1 MALVAEMTAV
11 VLDGF
16 GGPEVLKP
24 AKVERPRP
32 GPGEVLIEV
41 HAAGVNRPDVLQR
54 MGAYPPPSGA
64 PAWPGLEVAGLVAE
78 LGEGVDR
85 FAEGEP
91 VMALLPGGGYAE
103 FAVAPAGS
111 VLPVPA
117 GVSMV
122 EAAAM
127 PETFFTVWHNVIER
141 GGLMAGETLL
151 VHGGSSGIGTTAIQ
165 LARARNA
172 RVVATAGSAEK
183 CARLVELGADRAVD
197 YHTQD
202 FVEVVRE
209 ATGGRGADVI
219 LDMVGGDYLA
229 RNLKAAAADARIV
242 QIAFLRGQKAELD
255 IALLMARRITV
266 TGSTLRARDAAF
278 KAGIAQAIETHVWP
292 LVEEGRVRP
301 IIDRTFPLEQA
312 ADAHR
317 AIDADHFGKIV
328 LTTARHAD
336 R

>member
-24 AKVERPRP
+24 AKVARPRP

-41 HAAGVNRPDVLQR
+41 QAAGVNRPDVLQR

-91 VMALLPGGGYAE
+91 VLALLPGGGYAE

-219 LDMVGGDYLA
+219 LD
-229 RNLKAAAADARIV
+229 IC
-242 QIAFLRGQKAELD
+242 
-255 IALLMARRITV
+255 LLYT
-266 TGSTLRARDAAF
+266 SPSPRDS
-278 KAGIAQAIETHVWP
+278 
-292 LVEEGRVRP
+292 
-301 IIDRTFPLEQA
+301 
-312 ADAHR
+312 
-317 AIDADHFGKIV
+317 
-328 LTTARHAD
+328 
-336 R
+336 

>member
-1 MALVAEMTAV
+1 MTLPARMTAIV
-11 VLDGF
+11 IRAP
-16 GGPEVLKP
+16 GGPEMLVP
-24 AKVERPRP
+24 EQRPMPEP
-32 GPGEVLIEV
+32 GPGEILIKV
-41 HAAGVNRPDVLQR
+41 AAAGVNRPDVRQR
-54 MGAYPPPSGA
+54 QGSYPPPKGA
-64 PAWPGLEVAGLVAE
+64 TDIPGLEVAGEVAALGADVKRWKLGDKVCALVS
-78 LGEGVDR
+78 
-85 FAEGEP
+85 
-91 VMALLPGGGYAE
+91 GGGYAQYCLADE
-103 FAVAPAGS
+103 GS
-111 VLPVPA
+111 ALPVPA
-117 GVSMV
+117 GLSMV

-183 CARLVELGADRAVD
+183 CARLVDLGADRAVD
-197 YHTQD
+197 YHTED

-255 IALLMARRITV
+255 IGLLMARRITV
-266 TGSTLRARDAAF
+266 TGSTLRARDAGF
-278 KAGIAQAIETHVWP
+278 KAAIAQAIETHVWP

-301 IIDRTFPLEQA
+301 VIDRTFPLEQA
-312 ADAHR
+312 AEAHR
-317 AIDADHFGKIV
+317 AIDADNFGKIV
-328 LTTARHAD
+328 LTTAQHAD
-336 R
+336 L

>member
-1 MALVAEMTAV
+1 MTAV

-16 GGPEVLKP
+16 GGPEVLKA
-24 AKVERPRP
+24 AKVARPRP
-32 GPGEVLIEV
+32 GPGEILIEV
-41 HAAGVNRPDVLQR
+41 QAAGVNRPDVLQR
-54 MGAYPPPSGA
+54 KGAYPPPSGA
-64 PAWPGLEVAGLVAE
+64 PAWPGLEVAGTVAE

-85 FAEGEP
+85 FAVGEP

-103 FAVAPAGS
+103 YAVAPAGS

-183 CARLVELGADRAVD
+183 CARLVDLGADRAVD
-197 YHTQD
+197 YHTED

-209 ATGGRGADVI
+209 ATSGRGADVI

-255 IALLMARRITV
+255 IGLLMARRITV
-266 TGSTLRARDAAF
+266 TGSTLRARDAGF
-278 KAGIAQAIETHVWP
+278 KAAIAQAIETHVWP

-301 IIDRTFPLEQA
+301 VIDRTFPLEQA
-312 ADAHR
+312 AEAHR

-328 LTTARHAD
+328 LTTAQHAD
-336 R
+336 L

>member
-1 MALVAEMTAV
+1 MTAV

-16 GGPEVLKP
+16 GGPEVLKA
-24 AKVERPRP
+24 AKVARPRP
-32 GPGEVLIEV
+32 GPGEILIEV
-41 HAAGVNRPDVLQR
+41 QAAGVNRPDVLQR
-54 MGAYPPPSGA
+54 KGAYPPPSGA
-64 PAWPGLEVAGLVAE
+64 PAWPGLEVAGTVAE

-85 FAEGEP
+85 FAVGEP

-103 FAVAPAGS
+103 YAVAPAGS

-117 GVSMV
+117 GISMV

-183 CARLVELGADRAVD
+183 CARLVDLGADRAVD
-197 YHTQD
+197 YHTED

-255 IALLMARRITV
+255 IGLLMARRITV
-266 TGSTLRARDAAF
+266 TGSTLRARDAGF
-278 KAGIAQAIETHVWP
+278 KAAIAQAIETHVWP

-301 IIDRTFPLEQA
+301 VIDRTFPLEQA
-312 ADAHR
+312 AEAHR

-328 LTTARHAD
+328 LTTAQHPD
-336 R
+336 L

>member
-1 MALVAEMTAV
+1 MTAV

-16 GGPEVLKP
+16 GGPEVLKA
-24 AKVERPRP
+24 AKVARPRP
-32 GPGEVLIEV
+32 GPGEILIEV
-41 HAAGVNRPDVLQR
+41 QAAGVNRPDVLQR
-54 MGAYPPPSGA
+54 KGAYPPPSGA
-64 PAWPGLEVAGLVAE
+64 PAWPGLEVAGTVAE

-85 FAEGEP
+85 FAVGEP

-103 FAVAPAGS
+103 YAVAPAGS

-117 GVSMV
+117 GISMV

-183 CARLVELGADRAVD
+183 CARLVDLGADRAVD
-197 YHTQD
+197 YHTED

-255 IALLMARRITV
+255 IGLLMARRITV
-266 TGSTLRARDAAF
+266 TGSTLRARDAGF
-278 KAGIAQAIETHVWP
+278 KAAIAQAIETHVWP

-301 IIDRTFPLEQA
+301 VIDRTFPLEQA
-312 ADAHR
+312 AEAHR
-317 AIDADHFGKIV
+317 VIDADHFGKIV
-328 LTTARHAD
+328 LTTAQHPD
-336 R
+336 L

>member
-1 MALVAEMTAV
+1 MTEMTAV

-16 GGPEVLKP
+16 GGPEVLKA
-24 AKVERPRP
+24 AKVARPRP
-32 GPGEVLIEV
+32 GPGEILIEV
-41 HAAGVNRPDVLQR
+41 QAAGVNRPDVLQR
-54 MGAYPPPSGA
+54 KGAYPPPSGA
-64 PAWPGLEVAGLVAE
+64 PAWPGLEVAGTVAE

-85 FAEGEP
+85 FAVGEP

-103 FAVAPAGS
+103 YAVAPAGS

-183 CARLVELGADRAVD
+183 CARLVDLGADRAVD
-197 YHTQD
+197 YHTED

-255 IALLMARRITV
+255 IGLLMARRITV
-266 TGSTLRARDAAF
+266 TGSTLRARDAGF
-278 KAGIAQAIETHVWP
+278 KAAIAQAIETHVWP

-301 IIDRTFPLEQA
+301 VIDRTFPLEQA
-312 ADAHR
+312 AEAHR

-328 LTTARHAD
+328 LTTAQHAD
-336 R
+336 L

>member
-1 MALVAEMTAV
+1 
-11 VLDGF
+11 
-16 GGPEVLKP
+16 
-24 AKVERPRP
+24 
-32 GPGEVLIEV
+32 
-41 HAAGVNRPDVLQR
+41 
-54 MGAYPPPSGA
+54 
-64 PAWPGLEVAGLVAE
+64 
-78 LGEGVDR
+78 
-85 FAEGEP
+85 
-91 VMALLPGGGYAE
+91 
-103 FAVAPAGS
+103 
-111 VLPVPA
+111 
-117 GVSMV
+117 
-122 EAAAM
+122 
-127 PETFFTVWHNVIER
+127 
-141 GGLMAGETLL
+141 
-151 VHGGSSGIGTTAIQ
+151 
-165 LARARNA
+165 
-172 RVVATAGSAEK
+172 
-183 CARLVELGADRAVD
+183 
-197 YHTQD
+197 
-202 FVEVVRE
+202 
-209 ATGGRGADVI
+209 
-219 LDMVGGDYLA
+219 MVGGDYLA

>member
-1 MALVAEMTAV
+1 MCIR
-11 VLDGF
+11 D
-16 GGPEVLKP
+16 
-24 AKVERPRP
+24 
-32 GPGEVLIEV
+32 
-41 HAAGVNRPDVLQR
+41 
-54 MGAYPPPSGA
+54 S
-64 PAWPGLEVAGLVAE
+64 
-78 LGEGVDR
+78 
-85 FAEGEP
+85 
-91 VMALLPGGGYAE
+91 
-103 FAVAPAGS
+103 
-111 VLPVPA
+111 
-117 GVSMV
+117 
-122 EAAAM
+122 
-127 PETFFTVWHNVIER
+127 
-141 GGLMAGETLL
+141 
-151 VHGGSSGIGTTAIQ
+151 
-165 LARARNA
+165 
-172 RVVATAGSAEK
+172 
-183 CARLVELGADRAVD
+183 
-197 YHTQD
+197 
-202 FVEVVRE
+202 
-209 ATGGRGADVI
+209 I

>member
-1 MALVAEMTAV
+1 MTAV

-16 GGPEVLKP
+16 GGPEVLKA
-24 AKVERPRP
+24 AKVARPRP
-32 GPGEVLIEV
+32 GPGEILIEV
-41 HAAGVNRPDVLQR
+41 QAAGVNRPDVLQR
-54 MGAYPPPSGA
+54 KGAYPPPSGA
-64 PAWPGLEVAGLVAE
+64 PAWPGLEVAGTVAE

-85 FAEGEP
+85 FAVGEP

-103 FAVAPAGS
+103 YAVAPAGS

-183 CARLVELGADRAVD
+183 CARLVDLGADRAVD
-197 YHTQD
+197 YHTED

-255 IALLMARRITV
+255 IGLLMARRITV
-266 TGSTLRARDAAF
+266 TGSTLRARDAGF
-278 KAGIAQAIETHVWP
+278 KAAIAQAIETHVWP

-301 IIDRTFPLEQA
+301 VIDRTFPLEQA
-312 ADAHR
+312 AEAHR

-328 LTTARHAD
+328 LTTAQHAD
-336 R
+336 L

>member
-1 MALVAEMTAV
+1 
-11 VLDGF
+11 
-16 GGPEVLKP
+16 
-24 AKVERPRP
+24 
-32 GPGEVLIEV
+32 
-41 HAAGVNRPDVLQR
+41 
-54 MGAYPPPSGA
+54 
-64 PAWPGLEVAGLVAE
+64 
-78 LGEGVDR
+78 
-85 FAEGEP
+85 
-91 VMALLPGGGYAE
+91 
-103 FAVAPAGS
+103 
-111 VLPVPA
+111 
-117 GVSMV
+117 
-122 EAAAM
+122 
-127 PETFFTVWHNVIER
+127 
-141 GGLMAGETLL
+141 MAGETLL

>member
-1 MALVAEMTAV
+1 MTAV

-16 GGPEVLKP
+16 GGPEVLK
-24 AKVERPRP
+24 ATKVARPRP
-32 GPGEVLIEV
+32 GPGEILIEV
-41 HAAGVNRPDVLQR
+41 QAAGVNRPDVPQR
-54 MGAYPPPSGA
+54 KGAYPPPSGA
-64 PAWPGLEVAGLVAE
+64 PAWPGLEVAGTVAE

-85 FAEGEP
+85 FAVGEP

-103 FAVAPAGS
+103 YAVAPAGS

-183 CARLVELGADRAVD
+183 CARLVDLGADRAVD
-197 YHTQD
+197 YHTED

-229 RNLKAAAADARIV
+229 RNLKAAAPDARIV

-255 IALLMARRITV
+255 IGLLMARRITV
-266 TGSTLRARDAAF
+266 TGSTLRARDAGF
-278 KAGIAQAIETHVWP
+278 KAAIAQAIETHVWP

-301 IIDRTFPLEQA
+301 VIDRTFPLEQA
-312 ADAHR
+312 AEAHR

-328 LTTARHAD
+328 LTTAQHAD
-336 R
+336 L

>member
-1 MALVAEMTAV
+1 MTAV

-16 GGPEVLKP
+16 GGPEVLK
-24 AKVERPRP
+24 AARVARPRP
-32 GPGEVLIEV
+32 GPGEILIEV
-41 HAAGVNRPDVLQR
+41 QAAGVNRPDVLQR
-54 MGAYPPPSGA
+54 KGAYPPPSGA
-64 PAWPGLEVAGLVAE
+64 PAWPGLEVAGTVAE
-78 LGEGVDR
+78 LGADVDR
-85 FAEGEP
+85 FTVGDP

-151 VHGGSSGIGTTAIQ
+151 VHGGASGIGTTAIQ

-172 RVVATAGSAEK
+172 KVVATAGSAEK
-183 CARLVELGADRAVD
+183 CARLLDLGADRAVD
-197 YHTQD
+197 YHNED

-255 IALLMARRITV
+255 IGLLMARRVTV
-266 TGSTLRARDAAF
+266 TGSTLRARDAGF
-278 KAGIAQAIETHVWP
+278 KAGIAKAIETHVWP

-301 IIDRTFPLEQA
+301 VIDRSFPLEEA

-317 AIDADHFGKIV
+317 AIDDDHFGKIV

-336 R
+336 L

>member
-1 MALVAEMTAV
+1 M
-11 VLDGF
+11 
-16 GGPEVLKP
+16 
-24 AKVERPRP
+24 
-32 GPGEVLIEV
+32 
-41 HAAGVNRPDVLQR
+41 NRPDVLQR

-91 VMALLPGGGYAE
+91 VLALLPGGGYAE

-229 RNLKAAAADARIV
+229 RTLKAAAADARIV

>member
-1 MALVAEMTAV
+1 MTAV

-16 GGPEVLKP
+16 GGPEVLKA
-24 AKVERPRP
+24 AKVARPRP
-32 GPGEVLIEV
+32 GPGEILIEV
-41 HAAGVNRPDVLQR
+41 QAAGVNRPDVLQR
-54 MGAYPPPSGA
+54 KGAYPPPSGA
-64 PAWPGLEVAGLVAE
+64 PAWPGLEVAGTVAE

-85 FAEGEP
+85 FAVGEP

-103 FAVAPAGS
+103 YAVAPAGS

-183 CARLVELGADRAVD
+183 CARLVDLGADRAVD
-197 YHTQD
+197 YHTED

-255 IALLMARRITV
+255 IGLLMARRITV
-266 TGSTLRARDAAF
+266 TGSTLRARDAGF
-278 KAGIAQAIETHVWP
+278 KAAIAQAIETHVWP

-301 IIDRTFPLEQA
+301 VIDRTFPLERA
-312 ADAHR
+312 AEAHR

-328 LTTARHAD
+328 LTTAQHAD
-336 R
+336 L

>member
-24 AKVERPRP
+24 AKVARPRP

-41 HAAGVNRPDVLQR
+41 QAAGVNRPDVLHR

-91 VMALLPGGGYAE
+91 VLALLPGGGYAE

>member
-1 MALVAEMTAV
+1 MTAV

-16 GGPEVLKP
+16 GGPEVLKA
-24 AKVERPRP
+24 AKVARPRP
-32 GPGEVLIEV
+32 GPGEILIEV
-41 HAAGVNRPDVLQR
+41 QAAGVNRPDVLQR
-54 MGAYPPPSGA
+54 KGAYPPPSGA
-64 PAWPGLEVAGLVAE
+64 PAWPGLEVAGTVAE

-85 FAEGEP
+85 FAVGEP

-103 FAVAPAGS
+103 YAVAPAGS

-165 LARARNA
+165 LARARTA

-183 CARLVELGADRAVD
+183 CARLVDLGADRAVD
-197 YHTQD
+197 YHTED

-255 IALLMARRITV
+255 IGLLMARRITV
-266 TGSTLRARDAAF
+266 TGSSLRARDEGF
-278 KAGIAQAIETHVWP
+278 KAAIAQAIETHVWP

-301 IIDRTFPLEQA
+301 VIDRTFPLEQA
-312 ADAHR
+312 AEAHR

-328 LTTARHAD
+328 LTTAQHAD
-336 R
+336 L